1 MADETLSEIIPRI
14 FTSLAKGIHTAA
26 PGKIEK
32 YNRNTYRAEVLP
44 LVKHMTSN
52 NKEIEVKPITDVLVS
67 LQGGESGIIDIE
79 LVKGDNVLLIYCES
93 DIGGWK
99 SSNGEKQVAPNDLSS
114 HERNNAIAIPC
125 IIPDGKISDFKDIPR
140 IKIDKDKTMTLDNNS
155 GNIVIKPIGQVSI
168 NDHFT
173 VDV

>member
-1 MADETLSEIIPRI
+1 MAAETLPEIIPEVFRAL
-14 FTSLAKGIHTAA
+14 SRGIHTAI
-26 PGKIEK
+26 PGKIVK
-32 YNRNTYRAEVLP
+32 YNRTAYRAEVLP
-44 LVKHMTSN
+44 LIKHVTLK
-52 NKEIEVKPITDVLVS
+52 NKEIEVKPITDVPVL
-67 LQGGESGIIDIE
+67 LTGGGSGIIDIE
-79 LVKGDNVLLIYCES
+79 LVKGDNVLLIFCES

-99 SSNGEKQVAPNDLSS
+99 SSNGEKQIAPNDLSS

-155 GNIVIKPIGQVSI
+155 GNIVIKPTGQVSI